1 MDGPGRLGLVVNP
14 WAGIG
19 GPVGLKGS
27 DGAAT
32 LDRARRL
39 GAVPVAPGRAR
50 QMLQALKS
58 SGPPH
63 LITYPAEMGAD
74 QAAGAGL
81 GHRVLGYIREGA
93 TTADD
98 TVRAATEF
106 RDSGVDLLAF
116 VGGDGTARDVLHA
129 VGGELPVIG
138 VPAGVKM
145 HSSVFAVNPR
155 RAAEVISAYL
165 DSRTGTRPG
174 EVMDIDEDLVR
185 AGRLS
190 AELYG
195 YLQVPDQPRLVQGPK
210 SPSRRSADASG
221 IARRVV
227 DEMDRETCYILGPG
241 TTVRAITDAMG
252 LDKTLLGVD
261 AVYRGRPAGR
271 DLAESQLLD
280 LAATYPCKV
289 VVAAVGG
296 QGYVLG
302 RGNQQISPEVIRKVG
317 AANLVILATPEKL
330 AALAGPLR
338 VDTGDPECDRS
349 VSGYRRVITGPD
361 QDSVVKVEA

>member
-1 MDGPGRLGLVVNP
+1 MAGPGRLGLVVNP

-32 LDRARRL
+32 LERARRL
-39 GAVPVAPGRAR
+39 GAAPVAPGRAL
-50 QMLQALKS
+50 QMLRALES
-58 SGPPH
+58 SDPPP

-74 QAAGAGL
+74 QAGGAGL
-81 GHRVLGYIREGA
+81 DHRVLGSIREGA
-93 TTADD
+93 TTAED
-98 TVRAATEF
+98 TKRAAVELGAA
-106 RDSGVDLLAF
+106 GVDLLAF
-116 VGGDGTARDVLHA
+116 VGGDGTARDVLDA
-129 VGGELPVIG
+129 VGAGVPVIG

-155 RAAEVISAYL
+155 RAAEVIAAYL
-165 DSRTGTRPG
+165 DGRTGTRPG

-195 YLQVPDQPRLVQGPK
+195 YLRVPDRPRLVQGPK
-210 SPSRRSADASG
+210 SASRRSADASG

-227 DEMDRETCYILGPG
+227 EEMDPDTCYILGPG

-252 LDKTLLGVD
+252 LGKTLLGVD
-261 AVYRGRPAGR
+261 AVYRGRLAGR
-271 DLAESQLLD
+271 DLAEAQLLE
-280 LAATYPCKV
+280 LADTYPCKV

-302 RGNQQISPEVIRKVG
+302 RGNQQISPEVIRRVG
-317 AANLVILATPEKL
+317 AENLVILATVEKL

-349 VSGYRRVITGPD
+349 LTGHRRVITGPH
-361 QDSVVKVEA
+361 QDAVVRVEA

>member
-1 MDGPGRLGLVVNP
+1 MAGPGRLGLVVNP

-32 LDRARRL
+32 VDRARRL
-39 GAVPVAPGRAR
+39 GAVQVAPGRAL
-50 QMLQALKS
+50 QMLRALNG
-58 SGPPH
+58 SGPPS
-63 LITYPAEMGAD
+63 LITYPGEMGAD
-74 QAAGAGL
+74 WAAMAGL
-81 GHRVLGYIREGA
+81 EHGTLGSIEEGG
-93 TTADD
+93 TTAAD
-98 TVRAATEF
+98 TRRAAVEL
-106 RDSGVDLLAF
+106 REAQVDLLAF
-116 VGGDGTARDVLHA
+116 VGGDGTARDVLDA
-129 VGGELPVIG
+129 VGRELPVIG

-165 DSRTGTRPG
+165 DGRAGTRPG
-174 EVMDIDEDLVR
+174 EVMDIDEDMVR

-195 YLQVPDQPRLVQGPK
+195 YLRVPDRPRLVQGPK
-210 SPSRRSADASG
+210 SASRRSADVPG

-227 DEMDRETCYILGPG
+227 EEMDRDTCYILGPG
-241 TTVRAITDAMG
+241 TTVRAITDALG
-252 LDKTLLGVD
+252 LGKTLLGVD
-261 AVYRGRPAGR
+261 AAYRGRLVGR
-271 DLAESQLLD
+271 DLTEAQLLE
-280 LAATYPCKV
+280 LAGTYPCKV

-302 RGNQQISPEVIRKVG
+302 RGNQQISAEVIRKVG
-317 AANLVILATPEKL
+317 AENLVILATTEKL
-330 AALAGPLR
+330 ATLAGPLR

-349 VSGYRRVITGPD
+349 LAGYRRVVTGPH
-361 QDSVVKVEA
+361 QDSVVRVEA

>member
-1 MDGPGRLGLVVNP
+1 MAGPGRLGLVVNP

-32 LDRARRL
+32 LERARRL
-39 GAVPVAPGRAR
+39 GATPVAPGRAR
-50 QMLQALKS
+50 QMLRAIGASK
-58 SGPPH
+58 PPR
-63 LITYPAEMGAD
+63 LVTYPAEMGAD
-74 QAAGAGL
+74 QAARAEVD
-81 GHRVLGYIREGA
+81 HRVVGSIRAGA
-93 TTADD
+93 TTAED
-98 TVRAATEF
+98 TKRAAVEL
-106 RDSGVDLLAF
+106 GAAGIDLLAF
-116 VGGDGTARDVLHA
+116 VGGDGTARDVLDA
-129 VGGELPVIG
+129 VGSELPVIG

-155 RAAEVISAYL
+155 RAAEVVTAYL
-165 DSRTGTRPG
+165 DGRTGTRPG
-174 EVMDIDEDLVR
+174 EVMDIDEGMVR

-195 YLQVPDQPRLVQGPK
+195 YLRVPDQPRLVQGPK
-210 SPSRRSADASG
+210 SASRRSADTSG

-227 DEMDRETCYILGPG
+227 EEMDRDTCYILGPG
-241 TTVRAITDAMG
+241 TTVRAVTDAMG

-271 DLAESQLLD
+271 DLAEAQLLD
-280 LAATYPCKV
+280 LAGAHPCKV

-302 RGNQQISPEVIRKVG
+302 RGNQQISPAVIRKVG
-317 AANLVILATPEKL
+317 AGNIVILATTEKL

-349 VSGYRRVITGPD
+349 LTGYRRVITGPRHE
-361 QDSVVKVEA
+361 SVVRVEA

>member
-1 MDGPGRLGLVVNP
+1 MAGPGLLGLVVNP

-32 LDRARRL
+32 LDRARQL
-39 GAVPVAPGRAR
+39 GAVPVAPERAL
-50 QMLQALKS
+50 QMLKALRS
-58 SGPPH
+58 SGRPR

-74 QAAGAGL
+74 QAAGVGL
-81 GHRVLGYIREGA
+81 EHAAVGSIETGR
-93 TTADD
+93 TTAED
-98 TVRAATEF
+98 TMRAASEL

-116 VGGDGTARDVLHA
+116 VGGDGTARDILDA

-145 HSSVFAVNPR
+145 HSSVFAVSPR

-165 DSRTGTRPG
+165 GGRTGTRPG
-174 EVMDIDEDLVR
+174 EVMDIDEEMVR
-185 AGRLS
+185 AGRIS

-195 YLQVPDQPRLVQGPK
+195 YLRVPDRPRLVQGPK

-221 IARRVV
+221 IARRLM
-227 DEMDRETCYILGPG
+227 DEMDRDTCYLLGPG
-241 TTVRAITDAMG
+241 TTVQAFTDALG

-261 AVYRGRPAGR
+261 AVYRGRLVGR
-271 DLAESQLLD
+271 DLTESQLLE
-280 LAATYPCKV
+280 LASTYPCKV

-302 RGNQQISPEVIRKVG
+302 RGNQQISPDVIRTVG

-330 AALAGPLR
+330 TALAGPLR
-338 VDTGDPECDRS
+338 VDTGDAACDRS
-349 VSGYRRVITGPD
+349 LTGYRRVITGPH
-361 QDSVVKVEA
+361 QDSVVRVEA

>member
-1 MDGPGRLGLVVNP
+1 MARPGRLGLVVNP

-27 DGAAT
+27 DGSAT

-39 GAVPVAPGRAR
+39 GGAPVAPGRAL
-50 QMLQALKS
+50 QMLRALRTS
-58 SGPPH
+58 SPPQ

-74 QAAGAGL
+74 QAAAAGL
-81 GHRVLGYIREGA
+81 RHVALGSIQEGC

-98 TVRAATEF
+98 TMRAAVDL
-106 RDSGVDLLAF
+106 RDSGVELLAF
-116 VGGDGTARDVLHA
+116 VGGDGTARDVLDA
-129 VGGELPVIG
+129 VGDELPVIG

-165 DSRTGTRPG
+165 DGRTGTRPG
-174 EVMDIDEDLVR
+174 EVMDIDEDMFR

-195 YLQVPDQPRLVQGPK
+195 YLRVPDQPRLVQGPK
-210 SPSRRSADASG
+210 SASRRSADASG
-221 IARRVV
+221 IARRLVN
-227 DEMDRETCYILGPG
+227 EMDRETCYVLGPG
-241 TTVRAITDAMG
+241 TTVRAITDAME

-261 AVYRGRPAGR
+261 AVYRGRMVGR
-271 DLAESQLLD
+271 DLTESQLLE
-280 LAATYPCKV
+280 LATTYPCKV

-317 AANLVILATPEKL
+317 ATNLVILATPDKL
-330 AALAGPLR
+330 TELAGPLR

-349 VSGYRRVITGPD
+349 VAGYRRVITGPH
-361 QDSVVKVEA
+361 QDSVVRVEA